1 MEFDELIK
9 RLNAVADA
17 GLFYGKDVFDIE
29 RYHEIKAILPQLLK
43 HSTTLTKEELT
54 DLFRP
59 NNSYPTPMIDV
70 RAFIQNEEKEI
81 LFVRDKMQG
90 DWALPGG
97 YGEIGFT
104 PSENLLKELKEEAGG
119 SGELKEEAGV
129 SGEIERLLA
138 IFDTDKWQPQGK
150 QYYKFVFKCKA
161 LSIDFLENS
170 ETSET
175 KFIKRSELT
184 NLSVKRTTMSQL
196 SLLEK
201 LSKTGK
207 QYID

>member
-17 GLFYGKDVFDIE
+17 GLFYGKDIFDIE
-29 RYHEIKAILPQLLK
+29 RYQEIKAISSQLLE

-54 DLFRP
+54 ALFRP

-90 DWALPGG
+90 DWALSGG

-104 PSENLLKELKEEAGG
+104 PSENLLK
-119 SGELKEEAGV
+119 ELKEEAGV

-170 ETSET
+170 ETLET

>member
-43 HSTTLTKEELT
+43 HSTTLTKGELT

-81 LFVRDKMQG
+81 LFVRDKIQG

-97 YGEIGFT
+97 YGESGFT
-104 PSENLLKELKEEAGG
+104 PSENLLKELKEEAG
-119 SGELKEEAGV
+119 V
-129 SGEIERLLA
+129 SGEIKRLLA

-150 QYYKFVFKCKA
+150 QFYKFIFECKVLSFEFFK
-161 LSIDFLENS
+161 NS
-170 ETSET
+170 ETSEAR
-175 KFIKRSELT
+175 FINLSELT
-184 NLSVKRTTMSQL
+184 NLSVKRNTMAQL
-196 SLLEK
+196 NLLEK
-201 LSKTGK
+201 LSKSGK

>member
-1 MEFDELIK
+1 MRTFLRERCL
-9 RLNAVADA
+9 
-17 GLFYGKDVFDIE
+17 DIE
-29 RYHEIKAILPQLLK
+29 RYHEIKAISSQLLE

-54 DLFRP
+54 ALFRP

-81 LFVRDKMQG
+81 LFVRDKIQG

-104 PSENLLKELKEEAGG
+104 PSENLLK
-119 SGELKEEAGV
+119 ELKEEAGV

>member
-70 RAFIQNEEKEI
+70 RAFIQNEEKRYS
-81 LFVRDKMQG
+81 LFGIKCRETGPYQVDM
-90 DWALPGG
+90 
-97 YGEIGFT
+97 
-104 PSENLLKELKEEAGG
+104 
-119 SGELKEEAGV
+119 
-129 SGEIERLLA
+129 ERLDLRQVK
-138 IFDTDKWQPQGK
+138 I
-150 QYYKFVFKCKA
+150 Y
-161 LSIDFLENS
+161 L
-170 ETSET
+170 
-175 KFIKRSELT
+175 RS
-184 NLSVKRTTMSQL
+184 
-196 SLLEK
+196 
-201 LSKTGK
+201 
-207 QYID
+207 

>member
-17 GLFYGKDVFDIE
+17 GLFYGKDIFDIE
-29 RYHEIKAILPQLLK
+29 RYQEIKAISSQLLE

-54 DLFRP
+54 ALFRP

-90 DWALPGG
+90 DWSLPGG

-104 PSENLLKELKEEAGG
+104 PSENLLK
-119 SGELKEEAGV
+119 ELKEEAGV

>member
-29 RYHEIKAILPQLLK
+29 RYQEIKAISSQLLE

-54 DLFRP
+54 ALFRP

-90 DWALPGG
+90 DWALSGG

-104 PSENLLKELKEEAGG
+104 PSENLLK
-119 SGELKEEAGV
+119 ELKEEAGV

>member
-1 MEFDELIK
+1 M
-9 RLNAVADA
+9 
-17 GLFYGKDVFDIE
+17 
-29 RYHEIKAILPQLLK
+29 
-43 HSTTLTKEELT
+43 
-54 DLFRP
+54 
-59 NNSYPTPMIDV
+59 
-70 RAFIQNEEKEI
+70 
-81 LFVRDKMQG
+81 
-90 DWALPGG
+90 
-97 YGEIGFT
+97 
-104 PSENLLKELKEEAGG
+104 
-119 SGELKEEAGV
+119 KEEAGV

>member
-81 LFVRDKMQG
+81 LFVRETGPYQVDM
-90 DWALPGG
+90 
-97 YGEIGFT
+97 
-104 PSENLLKELKEEAGG
+104 
-119 SGELKEEAGV
+119 
-129 SGEIERLLA
+129 ERLDLRQVK
-138 IFDTDKWQPQGK
+138 I
-150 QYYKFVFKCKA
+150 Y
-161 LSIDFLENS
+161 L
-170 ETSET
+170 
-175 KFIKRSELT
+175 RS
-184 NLSVKRTTMSQL
+184 
-196 SLLEK
+196 
-201 LSKTGK
+201 
-207 QYID
+207 

>member
-70 RAFIQNEEKEI
+70 LAFIQNEEKEI

-104 PSENLLKELKEEAGG
+104 PSENLLK
-119 SGELKEEAGV
+119 ELKEEAGV